1 MYESLTFD
9 VLLKRMLDRVS
20 NSLDKREGS
29 IIYDATAPAANELQ
43 NAYINL
49 DIMIDEAY
57 ADTASRYYLIKRA
70 AERGLLPYSA
80 TKAIVKGEFNIDVPI
95 GARFSLEDF
104 NYIVREKV
112 SQGVFQLECE
122 QEGTKPNSYLGTLI
136 PIEYIEGLTK
146 AVITEILIPGE
157 DEEDT
162 EHFRQR
168 YFDSLD
174 SQAFGGNQRDYKEKT
189 EAIAGVGSVKVYPVW
204 NGGGTIKLVITNSEN
219 KKPTPTLVEQVQT
232 AIDPVQ
238 NQGQGLGIAPIGHV
252 VTVQGV
258 METAVNITTNITY
271 QEDWNWFAIEG
282 YVNAAIDRYFA
293 DLNAQWADEEHII
306 VRISQIESALLGV
319 TGVLDIAGTALNGAE
334 QNLVIDSDSIPVRGT
349 VSATETN

>member
-1 MYESLTFD
+1 MYESLTFE

-29 IIYDATAPAANELQ
+29 IIYDAAAPAANELQ

-49 DIMIDEAY
+49 DIMINEAY

-95 GARFSLEDF
+95 GARFSLEAF
-104 NYIVREKV
+104 NYIVREKI

-146 AVITEILIPGE
+146 AEITELLIPGE
-157 DEEDT
+157 DDEDT

-204 NGGGTIKLVITNSEN
+204 NGGGTVKLVITNSEN
-219 KKPTPTLVEQVQT
+219 KKPSPTLVEQVQT

-258 METAVNITTNITY
+258 TETAVNITTNITY
-271 QEDWNWFAIEG
+271 QEDWNWSAIEG
-282 YVNAAIDRYFA
+282 YVNAAIDQYFT
-293 DLNAQWADEEHII
+293 DLSAQWAEEEHLI

-319 TGVLDIAGTALNGAE
+319 TGILDIGAQPSTAPNKILSLTKTAY
-334 QNLVIDSDSIPVRGT
+334 R
-349 VSATETN
+349 

>member
-1 MYESLTFD
+1 MYESQTFD
-9 VLLKRMLDRVS
+9 VILKRMLDRVS
-20 NSLDKREGS
+20 NNLDKREGS
-29 IIYDATAPAANELQ
+29 IIYDAVAPAANELQ

-80 TKAIVKGEFNIDVPI
+80 TRAIVKGEFNINVPI
-95 GARFSLEDF
+95 GTRFSLEDL
-104 NYIVREKV
+104 NYIVREKI
-112 SQGVFQLECE
+112 SEGTFKLECE
-122 QEGTKPNSYLGTLI
+122 QEGVKPNSYLGTLV

-146 AVITEILIPGE
+146 AEITEILIPGE

-189 EAIAGVGSVKVYPVW
+189 EALAGVGSVKVYPVW
-204 NGGGTIKLVITNSEN
+204 NGGGTVKLVITNSEN
-219 KKPTPTLVEQVQT
+219 KKPSPTLVDQVQT

-238 NQGQGLGIAPIGHV
+238 NQGQGVGIAPIGHV

-258 METAVNITTNITY
+258 TETAVNITTNITY
-271 QEDWNWFAIEG
+271 QEDWNWSAIEG
-282 YVNAAIDRYFA
+282 YVNTAIDRYLA
-293 DLNAQWADEEHII
+293 DLNAQWADEDHLI

-319 TGVLDIAGTALNGAE
+319 TGILDIAGTALNGIE
-334 QNLVIDSDSIPVRGT
+334 QNLVIDSDSIPIRGT
-349 VSATETN
+349 VSATEKN

>member
-49 DIMIDEAY
+49 DIMVDEAY
-57 ADTASRYYLIKRA
+57 ADTASRYYLVKRA
-70 AERGLLPYSA
+70 AERGLRPYLA
-80 TKAIVKGEFNIDVPI
+80 TRAIVKAQFNIDVPI
-95 GARFSLEDF
+95 GERFSLDDL
-104 NYIVREKV
+104 NYIARERI
-112 SQGVFQLECE
+112 SEGVFKLECE
-122 QEGTKPNSYLGTLI
+122 QEGVKPNSYLGTLI

-146 AVITEILIPGE
+146 AEITEILVPGE

-168 YFDSLD
+168 YFNSLD
-174 SQAFGGNQRDYKEKT
+174 SQAFGGNQRDYIEKV
-189 EAIAGVGSVKVYPVW
+189 ESIAGVGAVKVYPVW
-204 NGGGTIKLVITNSEN
+204 NGGGTVKLVITNSEN
-219 KKPTPTLVEQVQT
+219 KKPSHTLVEQVQT

-238 NQGQGLGIAPIGHV
+238 NQGQRLGIAPIGHV
-252 VTVQGV
+252 VTVEGV
-258 METAVNITTNITY
+258 RETPVNITTKITY
-271 QEDWNWFAIEG
+271 QDDWSWPAIGG
-282 YVNAAIDRYFA
+282 YVNSAIDKYFA
-293 DLNAQWADEEHII
+293 QLSAEWANQENIT

-319 TGVLDIAGTALNGAE
+319 TGVLDITGTTLNGAE
-334 QNLVIDSDSIPVRGT
+334 QNLVLDANSIPIRGA
-349 VSATETN
+349 VSGT

>member
-1 MYESLTFD
+1 MYESLTFE

-29 IIYDATAPAANELQ
+29 IIYDAAAPAANELQ

-49 DIMIDEAY
+49 DIMINEAY

-95 GARFSLEDF
+95 GARFSLEAF
-104 NYIVREKV
+104 NYIVREKI

-146 AVITEILIPGE
+146 AEITELLIPGE
-157 DEEDT
+157 DDEDT

-204 NGGGTIKLVITNSEN
+204 NGGGTVKLVITNSEN
-219 KKPTPTLVEQVQT
+219 KKPSPTLVEQVQT

-258 METAVNITTNITY
+258 TETAVNITTNITY
-271 QEDWNWFAIEG
+271 QEDWNWSAIEG
-282 YVNAAIDRYFA
+282 YVNAAIDQYFT
-293 DLNAQWADEEHII
+293 DLSAQWAEEEHLI

-319 TGVLDIAGTALNGAE
+319 TGILDIGGTAHNGAE
-334 QNLVIDSDSIPVRGT
+334 QNLVIDKDSIPIRGT

>member
-1 MYESLTFD
+1 MYESQTFD
-9 VLLKRMLDRVS
+9 VILKRMLDKIP

-29 IIYDATAPAANELQ
+29 IIYDALAPAANELQ

-49 DIMIDEAY
+49 DIMINEAY

-80 TKAIVKGEFNIDVPI
+80 TKAIVKGEFNMDVPI
-95 GARFSLEDF
+95 GSRFSLEDL
-104 NYIVREKV
+104 NYIVREKI
-112 SQGVFQLECE
+112 SECVFKLECE
-122 QEGTKPNSYLGTLI
+122 QEGVKANSYLGTLI

-146 AVITEILIPGE
+146 AEITEILIPGE

-162 EHFRQR
+162 EDFRQR

-189 EAIAGVGSVKVYPVW
+189 EAIPGVGSVKVYPTW
-204 NGGGTIKLVITNSEN
+204 NGGGTVKLVITNSEN
-219 KKPTPTLVEQVQT
+219 KKPSSTLVEQVQT

-238 NQGQGLGIAPIGHV
+238 NQGKGLGLAPIGHV

-258 METAVNITTNITY
+258 TETTVNITTKITY
-271 QEDWNWFAIEG
+271 QDDWNWSAIEG
-282 YVNAAIDRYFA
+282 YVNSTIDEYFA
-293 DLNAQWADEEHII
+293 QLNADWADNENIV

-319 TGVLDIAGTALNGAE
+319 TGVLDITGTSLNGVD
-334 QNLVIDSDSIPVRGT
+334 QNLVVDADSIPKRGT
-349 VSATETN
+349 VSAS

>member
-1 MYESLTFD
+1 MYESQTFD
-9 VLLKRMLDRVS
+9 VILKRMLDRVS
-20 NSLDKREGS
+20 SSLDKREGS
-29 IIYDATAPAANELQ
+29 IIDDAVAPAANELQ

-70 AERGLLPYSA
+70 AERGLVPYSA
-80 TKAIVKGEFNIDVPI
+80 TKAVVKGEFNINVPI
-95 GARFSLEDF
+95 GTRFSLEDL
-104 NYIVREKV
+104 NYIVREKI
-112 SQGVFQLECE
+112 SEQVFKLECE
-122 QEGTKPNSYLGTLI
+122 QEGVKPNSYLGTLI

-146 AVITEILIPGE
+146 AEITEILIPGE

-168 YFDSLD
+168 YFDSMD

-189 EAIAGVGSVKVYPVW
+189 EAIPGVGSVKVYPVW
-204 NGGGTIKLVITNSEN
+204 NGGGTVKLVITNSEN
-219 KKPTPTLVEQVQT
+219 KKPSPTLVEQVQT

-258 METAVNITTNITY
+258 TETAVNITTKITY
-271 QEDWNWFAIEG
+271 QDDWNWSAIEG
-282 YVNAAIDRYFA
+282 YVNSTIDAYFSQ
-293 DLNAQWADEEHII
+293 LNANWADSENIV

-319 TGVLDIAGTALNGAE
+319 TGVLDITGTTLNGAE
-334 QNLVIDSDSIPVRGT
+334 QNLVINADSIPKRGA
-349 VSATETN
+349 VSAS

>member
-1 MYESLTFD
+1 MYESLTFE

-29 IIYDATAPAANELQ
+29 IIYDAAAPAANELQ

-49 DIMIDEAY
+49 DIMINEAY

-95 GARFSLEDF
+95 GARFSLEAF
-104 NYIVREKV
+104 NYIVREKI

-146 AVITEILIPGE
+146 AEITELLIPGE
-157 DEEDT
+157 DDEDT

-204 NGGGTIKLVITNSEN
+204 NGGGTVKLVITNSEN
-219 KKPTPTLVEQVQT
+219 KKPSPTLVEQVQT

-238 NQGQGLGIAPIGHV
+238 NQGQGLGIAPLGPV
-252 VTVQGV
+252 VPVQGV
-258 METAVNITTNITY
+258 TETAVNITTNITY
-271 QEDWNWFAIEG
+271 QEDWNWSAIEG
-282 YVNAAIDRYFA
+282 YVNAAIDQYFT
-293 DLNAQWADEEHII
+293 DLSAQWAEEEHLI

-319 TGVLDIAGTALNGAE
+319 TGILDIGGTALNGAE
-334 QNLVIDSDSIPVRGT
+334 QNLVIDKDSIPIRGT

>member
-1 MYESLTFD
+1 MYESLTFE

-29 IIYDATAPAANELQ
+29 IIYDAVAPVANELQ

-80 TKAIVKGEFNIDVPI
+80 TKAVVKGEFNMNVPI
-95 GARFSLEDF
+95 GARFSLEDL
-104 NYIVREKV
+104 NYIVREKI
-112 SQGVFQLECE
+112 SEQVFKLECE
-122 QEGTKPNSYLGTLI
+122 QEGVKPNSYLGTLI

-146 AVITEILIPGE
+146 AEITEILIPGE

-204 NGGGTIKLVITNSEN
+204 KGGGTVKLVITNSEN
-219 KKPTPTLVEQVQT
+219 KKPSSTLVEQVQT

-258 METAVNITTNITY
+258 TETAVNITTNITY
-271 QEDWNWFAIEG
+271 QEDWNWSAIEG
-282 YVNAAIDRYFA
+282 YVNAAIDQYFT
-293 DLNAQWADEEHII
+293 DLSAQWADEEHLI

-319 TGVLDIAGTALNGAE
+319 TGILDIGGTALNGAE
-334 QNLVIDSDSIPVRGT
+334 QNLVIDRDSIPIRGT

>member
-204 NGGGTIKLVITNSEN
+204 NGGGTVKLVITNSEN

-258 METAVNITTNITY
+258 TETAVNITTNITY
-271 QEDWNWFAIEG
+271 QEGWNWSAIEG

-334 QNLVIDSDSIPVRGT
+334 QNLVIGSDSIPVRGT
-349 VSATETN
+349 VSATKTN

>member
-1 MYESLTFD
+1 MYESLTFE

-29 IIYDATAPAANELQ
+29 IIYDAAAPAANELQ

-49 DIMIDEAY
+49 DIMINEAY

-95 GARFSLEDF
+95 GARFSLEAF
-104 NYIVREKV
+104 NYIVREKI

-146 AVITEILIPGE
+146 AEITELLIPGE
-157 DEEDT
+157 DDEDT

-174 SQAFGGNQRDYKEKT
+174 SQGIPCLERWGNRK
-189 EAIAGVGSVKVYPVW
+189 AG
-204 NGGGTIKLVITNSEN
+204 
-219 KKPTPTLVEQVQT
+219 
-232 AIDPVQ
+232 
-238 NQGQGLGIAPIGHV
+238 H
-252 VTVQGV
+252 
-258 METAVNITTNITY
+258 Y
-271 QEDWNWFAIEG
+271 Q
-282 YVNAAIDRYFA
+282 
-293 DLNAQWADEEHII
+293 Q
-306 VRISQIESALLGV
+306 
-319 TGVLDIAGTALNGAE
+319 
-334 QNLVIDSDSIPVRGT
+334 
-349 VSATETN
+349 

>member
-1 MYESLTFD
+1 MYESLTFE

-29 IIYDATAPAANELQ
+29 IIYDAVAPAANELQ

-49 DIMIDEAY
+49 DIMINEAY

-95 GARFSLEDF
+95 GARFSLEAF
-104 NYIVREKV
+104 NYIVREKI

-146 AVITEILIPGE
+146 AEITELLIPGE
-157 DEEDT
+157 DDEDT

-204 NGGGTIKLVITNSEN
+204 NGGGTVKLVITNSEN
-219 KKPTPTLVEQVQT
+219 KKPSPTLVEQVQT

-258 METAVNITTNITY
+258 TETAVNITTNITY
-271 QEDWNWFAIEG
+271 QEDWNWSAIEG
-282 YVNAAIDRYFA
+282 YVNAAIDQYFT
-293 DLNAQWADEEHII
+293 DLSAQWAEEEHLI

-319 TGVLDIAGTALNGAE
+319 TGILDIGGTALNGAE
-334 QNLVIDSDSIPVRGT
+334 QNLVIDKDSIPIRGT

>member
-1 MYESLTFD
+1 MYESLTFE

-29 IIYDATAPAANELQ
+29 IIYDAAAPAANELQ

-49 DIMIDEAY
+49 DIMINEAY

-95 GARFSLEDF
+95 GARFSLEAF
-104 NYIVREKV
+104 NYIVREKI

-146 AVITEILIPGE
+146 AEITELLIPGE
-157 DEEDT
+157 DDEDT

-204 NGGGTIKLVITNSEN
+204 NGGGTVKLVITNSEN
-219 KKPTPTLVEQVQT
+219 KKPSPTLVEQVQT

-258 METAVNITTNITY
+258 TETAVNITTNITY
-271 QEDWNWFAIEG
+271 QEDWNWSAIEG
-282 YVNAAIDRYFA
+282 YVNAAIDQYFT
-293 DLNAQWADEEHII
+293 DLSAQWAAEEHLI

-319 TGVLDIAGTALNGAE
+319 TGILDIGGTALNGAE
-334 QNLVIDSDSIPVRGT
+334 QNLVIDKDSIPIRGT
-349 VSATETN
+349 VTATETN

>member
-1 MYESLTFD
+1 MYESQTFD
-9 VLLKRMLDRVS
+9 VILKRMLDRVS

-29 IIYDATAPAANELQ
+29 IIYDAAAPAANELQ

-49 DIMIDEAY
+49 DIMINEAY

-80 TKAIVKGEFNIDVPI
+80 TKAIVKGEFNMNVPI
-95 GARFSLEDF
+95 GARFSLEDL
-104 NYIVREKV
+104 NYIVREKI
-112 SQGVFQLECE
+112 SEHVFKLECE
-122 QEGTKPNSYLGTLI
+122 QEGAKPNSYLGTLI

-146 AVITEILIPGE
+146 AEITELLIPGE

-189 EAIAGVGSVKVYPVW
+189 EAIPGVGSVKVYPVW
-204 NGGGTIKLVITNSEN
+204 NGGGTVKLVITNSEN
-219 KKPTPTLVEQVQT
+219 KKPSPTLVEQVQT

-238 NQGQGLGIAPIGHV
+238 NQGKGLGIAPIGHV

-258 METAVNITTNITY
+258 TETAVNITTKITY
-271 QEDWNWFAIEG
+271 QDDWNWSAIEG
-282 YVNAAIDRYFA
+282 YVNSAIDAYFSQ
-293 DLNAQWADEEHII
+293 LNANWADNENIV

-319 TGVLDIAGTALNGAE
+319 TGVLDITGTTLNGAE
-334 QNLVIDSDSIPVRGT
+334 QNLVINADSIPKRGT
-349 VSATETN
+349 VSAS

>member
-49 DIMIDEAY
+49 DIMVDEAY
-57 ADTASRYYLIKRA
+57 ADTASRYYLVKRA
-70 AERGLLPYSA
+70 AKRGLRPYLA
-80 TKAIVKGEFNIDVPI
+80 TRAIVKAQFNIDVPI
-95 GARFSLEDF
+95 GERFSLDDL
-104 NYIVREKV
+104 NYIARERI
-112 SQGVFQLECE
+112 SEGVFKLECE
-122 QEGTKPNSYLGTLI
+122 QEGVKPNSYLGTLI

-146 AVITEILIPGE
+146 AEITEILVPGE

-168 YFDSLD
+168 YFNSLD
-174 SQAFGGNQRDYKEKT
+174 SQAFGGNQRDYIEKV
-189 EAIAGVGSVKVYPVW
+189 ESIAGVGAVKVYPVW
-204 NGGGTIKLVITNSEN
+204 NGGGTVKLVITNSEN
-219 KKPTPTLVEQVQT
+219 KKPSHTLVEQVQT

-238 NQGQGLGIAPIGHV
+238 NQGQRLGIAPIGHV
-252 VTVQGV
+252 VTVEGV
-258 METAVNITTNITY
+258 RETPVNITTKITY
-271 QEDWNWFAIEG
+271 QDDWSWPAIGG
-282 YVNAAIDRYFA
+282 YVNSAIDKYFA
-293 DLNAQWADEEHII
+293 QLSAEWANQENIT

-319 TGVLDIAGTALNGAE
+319 TGVLDITGTTLNGAE
-334 QNLVIDSDSIPVRGT
+334 QNLVLDANSIPIRGA
-349 VSATETN
+349 VSGT

>member
-1 MYESLTFD
+1 MYESQTFD
-9 VLLKRMLDRVS
+9 VLLKRMLDKIP

-29 IIYDATAPAANELQ
+29 IIYDALAPAANELQ

-49 DIMIDEAY
+49 DIMINEAY

-80 TKAIVKGEFNIDVPI
+80 TKAIVKGEFNMNVPI
-95 GARFSLEDF
+95 GARFSLEDL
-104 NYIVREKV
+104 NYIVREKI
-112 SQGVFQLECE
+112 SEHVFKLECE
-122 QEGTKPNSYLGTLI
+122 QEGVKPNSYLGTLI

-146 AVITEILIPGE
+146 AEITELLIPGE

-189 EAIAGVGSVKVYPVW
+189 EAIPGVGSVKVYPVW
-204 NGGGTIKLVITNSEN
+204 KGGGTVKLVITNSEN
-219 KKPTPTLVEQVQT
+219 KKPSPTLVEQVQT

-258 METAVNITTNITY
+258 TETAVNITTNITY
-271 QEDWNWFAIEG
+271 QEDWNWSAIEG
-282 YVNAAIDRYFA
+282 YVNAAIDQYFT
-293 DLNAQWADEEHII
+293 DLSAQWAEEEHLI

-319 TGVLDIAGTALNGAE
+319 TGILDIGGTALNGAE
-334 QNLVIDSDSIPVRGT
+334 QNLVIDKDSIPIRGT

>member
-1 MYESLTFD
+1 MYESQTFD
-9 VLLKRMLDRVS
+9 VILKRMLDRVS
-20 NSLDKREGS
+20 SSLDKREGS
-29 IIYDATAPAANELQ
+29 IIYDAIAPTANELQ

-70 AERGLLPYSA
+70 AERGLVPYSA
-80 TKAIVKGEFNIDVPI
+80 TKAVVKGEFNVSVPI
-95 GARFSLEDF
+95 GARFSLEDL
-104 NYIVREKV
+104 NYIVREKL
-112 SQGVFQLECE
+112 SEQVFKLECE
-122 QEGTKPNSYLGTLI
+122 QEGVKPNSYLGTLI

-146 AVITEILIPGE
+146 AEITEILIPGE

-189 EAIAGVGSVKVYPVW
+189 EAISGVGSVKVYPVW
-204 NGGGTIKLVITNSEN
+204 NGGGTVKLVITNSEN
-219 KKPTPTLVEQVQT
+219 KKPSSTLVEQVQT

-238 NQGQGLGIAPIGHV
+238 NQGKGLGLAPIGHV

-258 METAVNITTNITY
+258 TETTVNITTKITY
-271 QEDWNWFAIEG
+271 QDDWNWSAIEG
-282 YVNAAIDRYFA
+282 YVNSTIDEYFA
-293 DLNAQWADEEHII
+293 QLNADWADNENIV

-319 TGVLDIAGTALNGAE
+319 TGVLDITGTTLNGAD
-334 QNLVIDSDSIPVRGT
+334 QNLVVDADSIPKRGT
-349 VSATETN
+349 VSAS

>member
-1 MYESLTFD
+1 VYESLTFD
-9 VLLKRMLDRVS
+9 VLLKRMLGRVS

-70 AERGLLPYSA
+70 AERGLIPYAA
-80 TKAIVKGEFNIDVPI
+80 TRAIVKAQFNIDVPI
-95 GARFSLEDF
+95 GERFSLDDF
-104 NYIVREKV
+104 NYIVRERISEGIFK
-112 SQGVFQLECE
+112 LECE
-122 QEGTKPNSYLGTLI
+122 QEGVKPNSYLGTLI
-136 PIEYIEGLTK
+136 PIEYVEGLTK
-146 AVITEILIPGE
+146 AEIIEILIPGE

-174 SQAFGGNQRDYKEKT
+174 SQAFGGNRRDYIEKV
-189 EAIAGVGSVKVYPVW
+189 ESIAGVGAVKVYPVW
-204 NGGGTIKLVITNSEN
+204 NGGGTVKLVITSSEN
-219 KKPTPTLVEQVQT
+219 KKPSSELVEQVQT

-252 VTVQGV
+252 VTVEGV
-258 METAVNITTNITY
+258 KEAPVNITTKITY
-271 QEDWNWFAIEG
+271 QDGWSWPAIEG
-282 YVNAAIDRYFA
+282 YVHNTIDKYFA
-293 DLNAQWADEEHII
+293 QLSAEWAAQENII

-319 TGVLDIAGTALNGAE
+319 TGVIDITGTTLNGVE
-334 QNLVIDSDSIPVRGT
+334 ENLVLDADSIPIRGA
-349 VSATETN
+349 VSGI

>member
-1 MYESLTFD
+1 MYESLTFE

-29 IIYDATAPAANELQ
+29 IIYDAAAPAANELQ

-49 DIMIDEAY
+49 DIMINEAY

-95 GARFSLEDF
+95 GARFSLEAF
-104 NYIVREKV
+104 NYIVREKI

-146 AVITEILIPGE
+146 AEITELLIPGE
-157 DEEDT
+157 DDEDT

-204 NGGGTIKLVITNSEN
+204 NGGGTVKLVITNSEN
-219 KKPTPTLVEQVQT
+219 KKPSPTLVEQVQT

-258 METAVNITTNITY
+258 TETAVNITTNITY
-271 QEDWNWFAIEG
+271 QEDWNWSAIEG
-282 YVNAAIDRYFA
+282 YVNAAIDQYFT
-293 DLNAQWADEEHII
+293 DLSAQWAEEEHLI
-306 VRISQIESALLGV
+306 VRISQIESVLLGV
-319 TGVLDIAGTALNGAE
+319 TGILDIGGTALNGAE
-334 QNLVIDSDSIPVRGT
+334 QNLVIDKDSIPIRGT
-349 VSATETN
+349 VSATETK

>member
-9 VLLKRMLDRVS
+9 VILKRMLDRIS
-20 NSLDKREGS
+20 NGLDKREGA

-49 DIMIDEAY
+49 DIMINEAY

-80 TKAIVKGEFNIDVPI
+80 TKAIVKAQFNIDVPI
-95 GARFSLEDF
+95 GSRFSLDDL
-104 NYIVREKV
+104 NYIACERISE
-112 SQGVFQLECE
+112 GVFKLECE
-122 QEGTKPNSYLGTLI
+122 QEGVKPNSYLGTLI

-146 AVITEILIPGE
+146 AEITEILIPGE

-174 SQAFGGNQRDYKEKT
+174 SQAFGGNQRDYKDKV
-189 EAIAGVGSVKVYPVW
+189 EAIPGVGSVKVYPVW
-204 NGGGTIKLVITNSEN
+204 QGGGTVKLVLTNSDN
-219 KKPTPTLVEQVQT
+219 KKPSTTLVDQIQT

-238 NQGQGLGIAPIGHV
+238 NQGKGLGLAPIGHV
-252 VTVQGV
+252 VTVAGV
-258 METAVNITTNITY
+258 TETIVNISTIITY
-271 QEDWNWFAIEG
+271 QEGWDWLSVQG
-282 YVNAAIDRYFA
+282 YVNTAIDKYFA
-293 DLNAQWADEEHII
+293 ELSASWADQDNIV
-306 VRISQIESALLGV
+306 VRISQIESSLLSIN
-319 TGVLDIAGTALNGAE
+319 GVLDITGTTLNGTE
-334 QNLVIDSDSIPVRGT
+334 SNLAIDKDSIPIRGT
-349 VSATETN
+349 VSGG

>member
-1 MYESLTFD
+1 MYESLTFE

-29 IIYDATAPAANELQ
+29 IIYDAAAPAANELQ

-49 DIMIDEAY
+49 DIMINEAY

-95 GARFSLEDF
+95 GARFSLEAF
-104 NYIVREKV
+104 NYIVREKI

-146 AVITEILIPGE
+146 AEITELLIPGE
-157 DEEDT
+157 DDEDT

-204 NGGGTIKLVITNSEN
+204 NGGGTVKLVITNSEN
-219 KKPTPTLVEQVQT
+219 KKPSPTLVGQVQT

-238 NQGQGLGIAPIGHV
+238 NQACGNRSGCNGNGCEYYHKYYISGGLELVCNRRLCQCRHRPIFYGFKC
-252 VTVQGV
+252 TMG
-258 METAVNITTNITY
+258 
-271 QEDWNWFAIEG
+271 
-282 YVNAAIDRYFA
+282 
-293 DLNAQWADEEHII
+293 
-306 VRISQIESALLGV
+306 
-319 TGVLDIAGTALNGAE
+319 
-334 QNLVIDSDSIPVRGT
+334 RGRT
-349 VSATETN
+349 FDCPHQSN

>member
-1 MYESLTFD
+1 MYESLTFE

-29 IIYDATAPAANELQ
+29 IIYDAAAPAANELQ

-49 DIMIDEAY
+49 DIMINEAY

-95 GARFSLEDF
+95 GARFSLEAF
-104 NYIVREKV
+104 NYIVREKI

-146 AVITEILIPGE
+146 AEITELLIPGE
-157 DEEDT
+157 DDEDT

-204 NGGGTIKLVITNSEN
+204 NGGGTVKLVITNSEN
-219 KKPTPTLVEQVQT
+219 KKPSPTLVVQVQT
-232 AIDPVQ
+232 EIDPVQ

-258 METAVNITTNITY
+258 TETAVNITTNITY
-271 QEDWNWFAIEG
+271 QEDWNWSAIEG
-282 YVNAAIDRYFA
+282 YVNAAIDQYFT
-293 DLNAQWADEEHII
+293 DLSAQWAEEEHLI

-319 TGVLDIAGTALNGAE
+319 TGILDIGGTALNGAE
-334 QNLVIDSDSIPVRGT
+334 QNLVIDKDSIPIRGT